1 MTRRWVPG
9 NGWDALDGVQPDELP
24 TVTVV
29 LAHYDQQADLDR
41 SLAALAAQDYPAERV
56 QVVVADDGSP
66 EAPTVPDGVQLVR
79 QADRGFRLAAV
90 RNLGA
95 AHATGEVL
103 CFIDA
108 DCAPEPGYLRA
119 ATRLPALL
127 PEAVVV
133 GRRRH
138 AELDGVEG
146 AIERIGPAH
155 ELEEPAWL
163 REAYA
168 GTRNLLEVDDRSYRF
183 VIGASIT
190 TSRWFAE
197 RVGGFDETFDA
208 YGGEDWEWTHRA
220 WNAGAVLAHEPA
232 AVLWHNGPEFAER
245 DDSDEAERIE
255 RQNPESIA
263 LSRRIAVP
271 GSAGRGVRAAHPHV
285 LVELVGEHR
294 DTAVFA
300 TVDALLWALPTAQV
314 AVPSASAVL
323 FPHDDRVVA
332 HADASTRAGVLLRVH
347 EPLLMADAGADAL
360 RGLLG
365 SLGGGA
371 TERVL
376 VHDDGGV
383 LLLDAEASRS
393 TRRRERWGEEAVG
406 ERRERLAGV
415 ARLDGPLSLA
425 ALLGGW
431 SSAQRTAEERT

>member
-1 MTRRWVPG
+1 MTRRWVLG
-9 NGWDALDGVQPDELP
+9 NGWDALDGVQPDEPP

-29 LAHYDQQADLDR
+29 LAHYDQQADLER
-41 SLAALAAQDYPAERV
+41 CLAALAAQDYPRDRV
-56 QVVVADDGSP
+56 QIVVADDGSP
-66 EAPTVPDGVQLVR
+66 EAPTVPEGVQVVR

-95 AHATGEVL
+95 AQATGEVL

-119 ATRLPALL
+119 VTRLPALL

-138 AELDGVEG
+138 AELDGVDG

-168 GTRNLLEVDDRSYRF
+168 GSRDLLDVDDRSYRF

-190 TSRWFAE
+190 TTRWFAE
-197 RVGGFDETFDA
+197 RVGGFDETFEA
-208 YGGEDWEWTHRA
+208 YGGEDWEWAHRA

-245 DDSDEAERIE
+245 DDSDDAARVE
-255 RQNPESIA
+255 RQNPETVA
-263 LSRRIAVP
+263 LAQRIAVP
-271 GSAGRGVRAAHPHV
+271 GSAGRGTRAAHPHV
-285 LVELVGEHR
+285 LVELLGEHR

-314 AVPSASAVL
+314 AVPTASAAL

-332 HADASTRAGVLLRVH
+332 LGDASTRAGLLLRVH
-347 EPLLMADAGADAL
+347 EPLLVAEAGAAAL
-360 RGLLG
+360 RELLHA
-365 SLGGGA
+365 LRGGA

-376 VHDDGGV
+376 VHDEAGA
-383 LLLDAEASRS
+383 LLLDAEASRA
-393 TRRRERWGEEAVG
+393 TRRRERWGAEAVG

-431 SSAQRTAEERT
+431 SSAQRTVEERS